1 MSEKYQPAQE
11 DDNLK
16 KEETE
21 IKRKPSEITT
31 AMGSVYKYLPDGRTQ
46 RFKTATGELSQP
58 QDTIVFFPP
67 YAMIKDWAM
76 KAYPE
81 IFKGI
86 ENEAQYEA
94 TLVEYVHGGNK
105 TIRVT
110 DQTGKELANNAEAAK
125 AERVLAALV
134 DKDDSTQSFYLPV
147 SREPRIGYN
156 TYDTTK
162 YKDENEQ
169 TMRDKHLGNKV
180 VDVKY
185 QES

>member
-1 MSEKYQPAQE
+1 MSETYQPEQE
-11 DDNLK
+11 QGNPRK
-16 KEETE
+16 SETE
-21 IKRKPSEITT
+21 IKRKPTEIIT

-46 RFKTATGELSQP
+46 RFKTATGELSEP
-58 QDTIVFFPP
+58 QDTIVFIPP
-67 YAMIKDWAM
+67 FETIKDWAL
-76 KAYPE
+76 KAYPK

-94 TLVEYVHGGNK
+94 LLVHYVHGGNK

-110 DQTGKELANNAEAAK
+110 DQTGKELTNNTEAAK

-134 DKDDSTQSFYLPV
+134 DKDDTTQSFYLPV
-147 SREPRIGYN
+147 SREPKIGYN

-162 YKDENEQ
+162 YKDENGE
-169 TMRDKHLGNKV
+169 TVRDKHLGNKV
-180 VDVKY
+180 TDIKY